1 MEIPEGPEWW
11 LYPVA
16 DTDTIDVVEMQ
27 IMVLK
32 YQVDLLMADQEKLLD
47 MMEAAEFN

>member
-16 DTDTIDVVEMQ
+16 DTINVVEMQ
-27 IMVLK
+27 ILVLK
-32 YQVDLLMADQEKLLD
+32 YQVDLLAADEEKFLD
-47 MMEAAEFN
+47 LMEAAEFN